1 MQFLPLNLQ
10 QWLLITFLVFT
21 ASSLKA
27 QLFIKGDLFSEGP
40 VRASFK
46 MNKDTTTYFMYLEAK
61 KKTQRNGMEVHQTK
75 YELPW
80 DIQRGDDYTISF
92 TDGTVE
98 KVIFV
103 QGAVPENVIPKQKFI
118 IDIDLTN
125 SRNADVMLVV
135 FYSMDLR
142 EYTALPYTE
151 LEEIKRQSAD
161 PTIW

>member
-1 MQFLPLNLQ
+1 MQFFRLNLQ
-10 QWLLITFLVFT
+10 QVLLITILVFT
-21 ASSLKA
+21 ANGLRA
-27 QLFIKGDLFSEGP
+27 QLFIKGDLYSEGP

-46 MNKDTTTYFMYLEAK
+46 MNEDTTTHFLYLEAK

-80 DIQRGDDYTISF
+80 DIVKGDDYTISF

-103 QGAVPENVIPKQKFI
+103 QGAVPKDVVPKQKFI

-135 FYSMDLR
+135 FYSTELR